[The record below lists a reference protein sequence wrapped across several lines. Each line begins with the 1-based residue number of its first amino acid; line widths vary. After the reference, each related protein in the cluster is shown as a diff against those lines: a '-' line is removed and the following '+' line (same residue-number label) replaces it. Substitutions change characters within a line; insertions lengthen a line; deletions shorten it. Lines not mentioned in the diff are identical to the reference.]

1 MLESNILAMLERLQL
16 LKNFYFSYKDRQSM
30 KKVTFVFKG

>member
-1 MLESNILAMLERLQL
+1 MLESNILSMLERLQL
-16 LKNFYFSYKDRQSM
+16 LTNLYFSHKDRQSM